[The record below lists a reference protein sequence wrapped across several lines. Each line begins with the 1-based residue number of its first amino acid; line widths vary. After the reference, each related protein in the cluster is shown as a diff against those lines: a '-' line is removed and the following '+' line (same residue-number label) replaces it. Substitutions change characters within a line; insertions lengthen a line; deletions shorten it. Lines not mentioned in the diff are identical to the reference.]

1 MKISYAICV
10 CNEDIELNSLLSF
23 IVKVVDDED
32 EINVLVDSGK
42 VTEEVR
48 NVLKKFE
55 KRIVVND
62 REFCGNFSKHRN
74 YHITKCTGEYIF
86 VLDADE
92 IPQEGLLKNIK
103 SFDGDILALPRI
115 NIIPG
120 YTEEWCKK
128 MQFSVNE
135 MGWINW
141 PDYQGR
147 YFKNNGKINWS
158 LGLHER
164 LVGSD
169 KIAQLQASPQHAIW
183 HIKSVQKQ
191 DKQDTFYTNLKEN
204 E

>member
-10 CNEDIELNSLLSF
+10 CNEHDELNSLLSF
-23 IVKVVDDED
+23 LVGAVDDQD
-32 EINVLVDSGK
+32 EINILVDAGK
-42 VTEEVR
+42 VTDEVR
-48 NVLKKFE
+48 SVLEKF
-55 KRIVVND
+55 KTRIVVNE
-62 REFCGNFSKHRN
+62 RVFCGNFSKHRN
-74 YHITKCTGEYIF
+74 YHITKCTGEYIL

-92 IPQEGLLKNIK
+92 IPQEALLKNIK
-103 SFDGDILALPRI
+103 SFDSDILYLPRM

-128 MQFSVNE
+128 MKFTVNE

-147 YFKNNGKINWS
+147 FFKNNGEITWS

-164 LVGSD
+164 LIGSD
-169 KIAQLQASPQHAIW
+169 KTAQLQADPRVALW

-191 DKQDTFYTNLKEN
+191 DKQDTFYKNLKET
-204 E
+204 

>member
-10 CNEDIELNSLLSF
+10 CNEDNELNSLLSF
-23 IVKVVDDED
+23 LVKVIDDED

-48 NVLKKFE
+48 SVLKKFE
-55 KRIVVND
+55 KRIIVND
-62 REFCGNFSKHRN
+62 REFCGNFSEHRN
-74 YHITKCTGEYIF
+74 YHITKCTGDYIF

-92 IPQEGLLKNIK
+92 IPREAVIENIK
-103 SFDGDILALPRI
+103 TFDGDILALPRI

-128 MQFSVNE
+128 LNFSTNE

-141 PDYQGR
+141 PDYQCR
-147 YFKNNGKINWS
+147 FFKNNGKISWS

-169 KIAQLQASPQHAIW
+169 KIGQLQANPQYALW
-183 HIKSVQKQ
+183 HVKSVQKQ
-191 DKQDTFYTNLKEN
+191 DKQDDFYTKLKGT
-204 E
+204 

>member
-1 MKISYAICV
+1 
-10 CNEDIELNSLLSF
+10 
-23 IVKVVDDED
+23 VKA
-32 EINVLVDSGK
+32 
-42 VTEEVR
+42 
-48 NVLKKFE
+48 VLKEFE
-55 KRIVVND
+55 NRVTVNE
-62 REFCGNFSKHRN
+62 RMFCGNFSKHRN

-92 IPQEGLLKNIK
+92 IPQEALIKNIK
-103 SFDGDILALPRI
+103 TFDGDILTLPRI

-128 MQFSVNE
+128 MKFSVNE

-147 YFKNNGKINWS
+147 YFKNNGKITWS

-169 KIAQLQASPQHAIW
+169 KVAQLQANPQLAIW
-183 HIKSVQKQ
+183 HIKSVQRQ
-191 DKQDTFYTNLKEN
+191 DKQNDFYTNLKET
-204 E
+204 